1 MIPRTLVPVKLSPV
15 EKQAPGQNGHRRAS
29 LLDTRTVVP
38 SDLPAA
44 PPDKPLDPRTSIPA
58 HLPLDVLATRML
70 IPRDMPVKP
79 MEPSSPQIPTHVPL
93 AVLETRVVVPPE
105 ARLEETFQPPAEP
118 RPSRFV
124 EDVLER
130 DLFTTGEVNLLASP
144 EDVKHRDW
152 QWVARSFSLIVHV
165 GVLLLILFLP
175 KLFVANQPAQEVAL
189 ARQRLSSVFL
199 PPEVRRIPKVRPPIE
214 EPSNRI
220 RLDPRILKKLEP
232 VQPPTPAPMAGP
244 KNPAPPQPEETKPA
258 AAQPAP
264 PPQPTP
270 AQKAENAFKPLSQ
283 MVQPPPPKHKLNLD
297 LPPLSPGKALEESAK
312 QALQNNNSST
322 SAAFAAPMPQT
333 PGGAPP
339 SGQGGQGL
347 LGSGVQILT
356 PTNGVDFSNYLTR
369 LLARVKQNWESV
381 MPISARMG
389 EKGVVMMRFH
399 IMRNGDM
406 PGSEPMLER
415 TSGKEPLDRAAGAA
429 LTESNPFEPLPS
441 AFTGPY
447 IELRIIFL
455 YNLPLDYNINQ

>member
-15 EKQAPGQNGHRRAS
+15 EKQASSPNGHRRTS
-29 LLDTRTVVP
+29 PLDKRTVVP
-38 SDLPAA
+38 AELPPA
-44 PPDKPLDPRTSIPA
+44 PLDPRTSIPA
-58 HLPLDVLATRML
+58 HLPLDVLAARML

-79 MEPSSPQIPTHVPL
+79 MEPSSPQIPSHVPL

-105 ARLEETFQPPAEP
+105 ARLEESFQPSAMPHS
-118 RPSRFV
+118 SRFV
-124 EDVLER
+124 DDVLER

-144 EDVKHRDW
+144 DDTKRRDW

-165 GVLLLILFLP
+165 GVLLLILLLP
-175 KLFVANQPAQEVAL
+175 KLFTANQPTQEVAL
-189 ARQRLSSVFL
+189 ARQQLSSVFL
-199 PPEVRRIPKVRPPIE
+199 PPEVRNVPKVRPPIE
-214 EPSNRI
+214 QPSNRI

-232 VQPPTPAPMAGP
+232 PRPATPPPMAGP
-244 KNPAPPQPEETKPA
+244 KTPAPPQPEGTKPA
-258 AAQPAP
+258 SPAPTP
-264 PPQPTP
+264 PPQPKPTP
-270 AQKAENAFKPLSQ
+270 AEKAENAFKPLSQ
-283 MVQPPPPKHKLNLD
+283 MEQPPPPKRKLNLD
-297 LPPLSPGKALEESAK
+297 LPPLSPGKALEQSAR

-333 PGGAPP
+333 PGGPPP

-369 LLARVKQNWESV
+369 LLARVKQNWVSV

-389 EKGVVMMRFH
+389 EKGVVVMRFQ

-406 PGSEPMLER
+406 PNGQPALER
-415 TSGKEPLDRAAGAA
+415 TSGKEPLDSAAGAA
-429 LTESNPFEPLPS
+429 LKESNPFEPLPS

>member
-29 LLDTRTVVP
+29 QLDTRTVVP
-38 SDLPAA
+38 SDLPDA
-44 PPDKPLDPRTSIPA
+44 PLDPRTSIPA
-58 HLPLDVLATRML
+58 HLPLDVLASRML

-79 MEPSSPQIPTHVPL
+79 MERSSPQIPTHVPL

-105 ARLEETFQPPAEP
+105 AKLEDSFQPSAEP
-118 RPSRFV
+118 RSSRFV
-124 EDVLER
+124 EDLLER

-144 EDVKHRDW
+144 EDVKQRDW

-175 KLFVANQPAQEVAL
+175 KLFVSNQPPQEMAR
-189 ARQRLSSVFL
+189 ARQRLSTVFL
-199 PPEVRRIPKVRPPIE
+199 PPEVRNVPKVRPPIE

-220 RLDPRILKKLEP
+220 RLDPRILKKLVP

-244 KNPAPPQPEETKPA
+244 KTPAPPQPEETKPA
-258 AAQPAP
+258 APQPAP

-283 MVQPPPPKHKLNLD
+283 MEQPPPPKRKLNLD

-312 QALQNNNSST
+312 QALQNNSSST
-322 SAAFAAPMPQT
+322 SAAIAAPMPQA
-333 PGGAPP
+333 PGGPPP

-369 LLARVKQNWESV
+369 LLARVKQNWVSV

-389 EKGVVMMRFH
+389 EKGVVVMRFQ
-399 IMRNGDM
+399 ILRSGDM
-406 PGSEPMLER
+406 PGGQPLLER

-455 YNLPLDYNINQ
+455 YNLPLDYNLNQ

>member
-1 MIPRTLVPVKLSPV
+1 
-15 EKQAPGQNGHRRAS
+15 
-29 LLDTRTVVP
+29 
-38 SDLPAA
+38 
-44 PPDKPLDPRTSIPA
+44 
-58 HLPLDVLATRML
+58 ML
-70 IPRDMPVKP
+70 IPRDMPAKP
-79 MEPSSPQIPTHVPL
+79 MESSTPRIPAHVPL

-105 ARLEETFQPPAEP
+105 ARLEKSFEPPAAP
-118 RPSRFV
+118 LPSRVFDNV
-124 EDVLER
+124 FER
-130 DLFTTGEVNLLASP
+130 DVFTTGEVNLLASP
-144 EDVKHRDW
+144 EDAKQRDW

-175 KLFVANQPAQEVAL
+175 RLFTANQPTQEVAL

-199 PPEVRRIPKVRPPIE
+199 PPEVRNVPKVRPPIE
-214 EPSNRI
+214 QPSNRI
-220 RLDPRILKKLEP
+220 RLDPRILKKLVP
-232 VQPPTPAPMAGP
+232 VEPPTPPPMAGP
-244 KNPAPPQPEETKPA
+244 KTSAPPQPEATKPA
-258 AAQPAP
+258 APRPAP

-270 AQKAENAFKPLSQ
+270 AEKAQNAFKPLSQ
-283 MVQPPPPKHKLNLD
+283 MQTPTPPNRKLNLD
-297 LPPLSPGKALEESAK
+297 LPPLSPGKALEQSAR
-312 QALQNNNSST
+312 QALQNNDSST
-322 SAAFAAPMPQT
+322 SAAIAAPMPQA
-333 PGGAPP
+333 PGGPPP

-389 EKGVVMMRFH
+389 EKGVVMMRFQ

-406 PGSEPMLER
+406 PSGEPVLER